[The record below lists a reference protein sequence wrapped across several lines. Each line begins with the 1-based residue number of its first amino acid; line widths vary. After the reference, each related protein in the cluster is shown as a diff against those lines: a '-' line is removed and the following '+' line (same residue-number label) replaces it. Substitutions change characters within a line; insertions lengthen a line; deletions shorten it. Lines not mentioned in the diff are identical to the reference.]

1 VNGEPVAVEAIVE
14 RVRRIHAALADFRQL
29 TVDRIDDGTR
39 TALLLSQSGVHVGP
53 LPTPLGTLAPTGRL
67 LTRRLVEFITHDHQ
81 RLVEVT
87 GVADDLD
94 RLRQT
99 GVVAPLV

>member
-1 VNGEPVAVEAIVE
+1 MI
-14 RVRRIHAALADFRQL
+14 
-29 TVDRIDDGTR
+29 VDRVDEGTR

-53 LPTPLGTLAPTGRL
+53 LLTPLGTVPPTGRH

-87 GVADDLD
+87 AVADDLD
-94 RLRQT
+94 RLRQA
-99 GVVAPLV
+99 GVVSRFA